1 MRIVISALHFAWQ
14 DIEECFDRLGGELG
28 LDGVEL
34 SWHRSFTR
42 PHCTVAD
49 MAELRRRRD
58 EHGLHLSAH
67 LWENLAGLGPVQ
79 AVDAVRFWLD
89 ACLETGVDTLV
100 IHGGSWPDQAEGIR
114 RTQEFF
120 QGLLPLV
127 RSAGVTLCLENH
139 YAFAYRNCQELFSE
153 PWEFREVFSAQTPEL
168 GFCFDTGHG
177 HMTRNGETL
186 IGELA
191 PFLRY
196 VHLAD
201 NHGEHD
207 DHCAYRL
214 GSVPWDAYAAALRE
228 IGFDGTYCVE
238 FPVRDDQEPFRS
250 CLADLRRDFPSP

>member
-1 MRIVISALHFAWQ
+1 MRYVISALHFVWP
-14 DIEECFDRLGGELG
+14 DIPACLGRVRDEFG

-49 MAELRRRRD
+49 MAELRRGRD
-58 EHGLHLSAH
+58 GHGLHLSAH
-67 LWENLAGLGPVQ
+67 LWENLAQLGPVH

-89 ACLETGVDTLV
+89 ACPETGVDTLV

-114 RTQEFF
+114 RTRGIF
-120 QGLLPLV
+120 QSVLPLA

-139 YAFAYRNCQELFSE
+139 YAFAYRGCQELFSE
-153 PWEFREVFSAQTPEL
+153 PWEFREVFGAQTPEL

-177 HMTRNGETL
+177 HMTRNGDAL
-186 IGELA
+186 IGELG

-207 DHCAYRL
+207 DHCAFRL
-214 GSVPWDAYAAALRE
+214 GSVPWDRYFTALRAA
-228 IGFDGTYCVE
+228 GFAGVFCVE
-238 FPVRDDQEPFRS
+238 FPVRDDTAPFRA
-250 CLADLRRDFPSP
+250 CLAELRARFG

>member
-1 MRIVISALHFAWQ
+1 MRTVISALHFVWP
-14 DIEECFDRLGGELG
+14 DIPACLGRVRDEFG

-114 RTQEFF
+114 RTREIF
-120 QGLLPLV
+120 QGVLPRV

-139 YAFAYRNCQELFSE
+139 YAFAYRDCHELFSE
-153 PWEFREVFSAQTPEL
+153 PWEFREVFNAQTPEL

-177 HMTRNGETL
+177 HMTRNGEAL
-186 IGELA
+186 ISELA
-191 PFLRY
+191 PCLRY

-207 DHCAYRL
+207 DHCAFRL
-214 GSVPWDAYAAALRE
+214 GSVPWDRYFAALQAA
-228 IGFDGTYCVE
+228 GFTGVFCVE
-238 FPVRDDQEPFRS
+238 FPVRDDTAPFHACLTELRS
-250 CLADLRRDFPSP
+250 RFP